1 MGGGAPLDAD
11 MAGTWTQILNVVTFT
26 QGADT
31 FVRNMDFVWLL
42 DANGVSSL
50 AGEKV
55 FSGTDVRIVLTRA
68 Q

>member
-1 MGGGAPLDAD
+1 

-31 FVRNMDFVWLL
+31 FVRNMDFAWLL

-55 FSGTDVRIVLTRA
+55 FSGTDVRIILTRA